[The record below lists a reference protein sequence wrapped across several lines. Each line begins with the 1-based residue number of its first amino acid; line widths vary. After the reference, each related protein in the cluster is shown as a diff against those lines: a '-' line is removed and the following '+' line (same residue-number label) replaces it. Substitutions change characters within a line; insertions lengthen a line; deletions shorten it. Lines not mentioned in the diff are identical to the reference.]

1 MRISPML
8 KSKDNKIKYDDA
20 MSSQNINDASKW
32 E

>member
-8 KSKDNKIKYDDA
+8 KSKDKIKYDDA